1 MADEFDRF
9 LHEAVAPEERHEDH
23 RFVARVQA
31 AIRIDERLNLERR
44 GMVRSLVL
52 QLVALAAVAAAMLSV
67 GRAPAIAAIV
77 SESPWLATL
86 ILLTGFAVLVAL
98 LSARGAADSTSGR
111 YFRGLTS

>member
-1 MADEFDRF
+1 
-9 LHEAVAPEERHEDH
+9 
-23 RFVARVQA
+23 
-31 AIRIDERLNLERR
+31 
-44 GMVRSLVL
+44 
-52 QLVALAAVAAAMLSV
+52 MLSV
-67 GRAPAIAAIV
+67 GRAPAIAAMA